1 LTLEGTGQETTSS
14 NEMSRQKDT
23 GIRRIYLDNA
33 ASTPI
38 MDEVLNEMLP
48 YLTTHYGN
56 PSSLHALGYES
67 NKAIKLA
74 RKRVSSII
82 GAKPSEIIFTGS
94 GTEAD
99 NIAIKGAAYYVR
111 KHNPY
116 RNHVIT
122 SAIEHDAVM
131 ESCLDLENNG
141 FEVSYLPVNR
151 DGLVDKGK
159 LVESISEK
167 TALVSIML
175 ANNEIGTIQPI
186 QELVRIVRE
195 RSEDILFHTDA
206 VQGLGKIHIN
216 CKELGVDLMSL
227 SSHKINGPK
236 GVGGLYLREGSKV
249 ISLTS
254 GGGQERDL
262 RSGTEN
268 VHGIVGFGKA
278 CEMLI
283 QRIDSINNGIRRLRD
298 ILVKGIVNEVPSARY
313 NGPSDSGIR
322 LPNIAHFTFLGINGE
337 DLLIKLDE
345 YGIAASTGSACSV
358 RTQKESHVLRAM
370 GFALP
375 EISGS
380 LRLSLGQYNTEDEI
394 DHVIRILKVT
404 VAELREVSPLRNT
417 SH

>member
-1 LTLEGTGQETTSS
+1 
-14 NEMSRQKDT
+14 MSRQKDT
-23 GIRRIYLDNA
+23 GFRRIYLDNA

-38 MDEVLNEMLP
+38 TDEAFKEMIP

-67 NKAIKLA
+67 SKGINTA

-99 NIAIKGAAYYVR
+99 NIAVKGAAYYAR
-111 KHNPY
+111 KQNPSK
-116 RNHVIT
+116 NHVVT

-151 DGLVDKGK
+151 VGLVDKEK
-159 LVESISEK
+159 LKDSISEK
-167 TALVSIML
+167 TAIVSIML

-186 QELVRIVRE
+186 QELARIVRQ
-195 RSEDILFHTDA
+195 RSADILFHTDA
-206 VQGLGKIHIN
+206 VQALGKIRIN
-216 CKELGVDLMSL
+216 CNELGVDLMTL

-254 GGGQERDL
+254 GGGQEGYL

-278 CEMLI
+278 CEMLM
-283 QRIDSINNGIRRLRD
+283 QRIDSINIDVRRLRD
-298 ILVKGIVNEVPSARY
+298 YLVKRIINEVPMARY
-313 NGPSDSGIR
+313 NGPSESNFR
-322 LPNIAHFTFLGINGE
+322 LPNIAHFTFLGVNGE

-345 YGIAASTGSACSV
+345 YGVSASTGSACST

-370 GFALP
+370 GFGLL

-380 LRLSLGQYNTEDEI
+380 LRLSLGPYNTKDEI
-394 DHVIRILKVT
+394 DRAIAILKLA
-404 VAELREVSPLRNT
+404 VAELREVSPLKNT

>member
-1 LTLEGTGQETTSS
+1 
-14 NEMSRQKDT
+14 MSRQKDT
-23 GIRRIYLDNA
+23 DFPRIYLDNA

-38 MDEVLNEMLP
+38 MDEAFKEMIP

-74 RKRVSSII
+74 RKRVSLVI

-99 NIAIKGAAYYVR
+99 NIAIKGAAYCVR
-111 KHNPY
+111 KGNPY
-116 RNHVIT
+116 KNHVIT
-122 SAIEHDAVM
+122 SAIEHDAVL

-141 FEVSYLPVNR
+141 FEVSYLPANR
-151 DGLVDKGK
+151 DGLVDKEK
-159 LVESISEK
+159 LVESISDK

-195 RSEDILFHTDA
+195 RSESILFHTDA
-206 VQGLGKIHIN
+206 VQALCKIRIN
-216 CKELGVDLMSL
+216 CMDLGVDLMTL

-236 GVGGLYLREGSKV
+236 GVGGLYLRDGSKV

-278 CEMLI
+278 CEILM
-283 QRIDSINNGIRRLRD
+283 QRFDSINKGVRRLRD
-298 ILVKGIVNEVPSARY
+298 TLVKGIVNEIPLARY
-313 NGPSDSGIR
+313 NGPSDSDIR

-345 YGIAASTGSACSV
+345 YGVAASTGSACSA
-358 RTQKESHVLRAM
+358 RAQKESHVLRAM
-370 GFALP
+370 GFSLP

-380 LRLSLGQYNTEDEI
+380 LRLSLGPYNTEDEI
-394 DHVIRILKVT
+394 DHAIEVLKVA
-404 VAELREVSPLRNT
+404 VAELREVSPFRNT

>member
-1 LTLEGTGQETTSS
+1 
-14 NEMSRQKDT
+14 MSRQKDT
-23 GIRRIYLDNA
+23 GIHRIYLDNA

-38 MDEVLNEMLP
+38 MDEAFKEMIP

-67 NKAIKLA
+67 SKGINIA

-99 NIAIKGAAYYVR
+99 NIAVKGAAYYAR
-111 KHNPY
+111 KQNSFK
-116 RNHVIT
+116 NHVVT
-122 SAIEHDAVM
+122 SAIEHDAVL
-131 ESCLDLENNG
+131 ESCLDLEYNG

-151 DGLVDKGK
+151 DGLVDMEK
-159 LVESISEK
+159 LEESISEK
-167 TALVSIML
+167 TAIVSVML

-186 QELVRIVRE
+186 QELVKIVRR

-206 VQGLGKIHIN
+206 VQALGKIRIN
-216 CKELGVDLMSL
+216 CIELGVDLMTI

-254 GGGQERDL
+254 GGGQEGYL

-278 CEMLI
+278 CEILM
-283 QRIDSINNGIRRLRD
+283 QRIDSNYIGVRRLRD
-298 ILVKGIVNEVPSARY
+298 YLVKRIVKEVPMARY
-313 NGPSDSGIR
+313 NGPSESNFG
-322 LPNIAHFTFLGINGE
+322 LPNIAHFTFLGVNGE
-337 DLLIKLDE
+337 DLIIKLDE
-345 YGIAASTGSACSV
+345 YGVAASTGSACSV
-358 RTQKESHVLRAM
+358 RKQKESHVLRAM
-370 GFALP
+370 GFSLP

-380 LRLSLGQYNTEDEI
+380 LRLSLGPYNTKDEI
-394 DHVIRILKVT
+394 DRAITALKLA
-404 VAELREVSPLRNT
+404 VAELREVSPLRQR

>member
-1 LTLEGTGQETTSS
+1 
-14 NEMSRQKDT
+14 MSRQKDT
-23 GIRRIYLDNA
+23 AFRRIYLDNA
-33 ASTPI
+33 ASTPV
-38 MDEVLNEMLP
+38 MDEAFKEMIP

-67 NKAIKLA
+67 DKAIKLA
-74 RKRVSSII
+74 RKRVSSLI
-82 GAKPSEIIFTGS
+82 GAKPSEVIFTGS

-99 NIAIKGAAYYVR
+99 NIAIKGAAYYVQ
-111 KHNPY
+111 KHSPY
-116 RNHVIT
+116 KNHVIT

-151 DGLVDKGK
+151 DGLVNKEK
-159 LVESISEK
+159 LAESISDK

-195 RSEDILFHTDA
+195 RSEYIIFHTDA
-206 VQGLGKIHIN
+206 VQALGKIRID
-216 CKELGVDLMSL
+216 CKELGVDSMTL

-236 GVGGLYLREGSKV
+236 GVGGLYLRDGSKV

-278 CEMLI
+278 CEMLM
-283 QRIDSINNGIRRLRD
+283 QRIDSINNGVRRLRD
-298 ILVKGIVNEVPSARY
+298 ILVKGIVNEIPFARY
-313 NGPSDSGIR
+313 NGPSDSDIR
-322 LPNIAHFTFLGINGE
+322 LPNIAHFTFLEINGE

-345 YGIAASTGSACSV
+345 YGVAASTGSACSA

-380 LRLSLGQYNTEDEI
+380 LRLSLGPYNTEDEI
-394 DHVIRILKVT
+394 DRAIGVLKMA

>member
-1 LTLEGTGQETTSS
+1 
-14 NEMSRQKDT
+14 MSRQHDKDF
-23 GIRRIYLDNA
+23 RRIYLDNA

-38 MDEVLNEMLP
+38 VDEAFKEMIP

-74 RKRVSSII
+74 RKRVSSVI

-99 NIAIKGAAYYVR
+99 NIAIKGAAYCAR
-111 KHNPY
+111 KGNPY
-116 RNHVIT
+116 KNHVIT

-131 ESCLDLENNG
+131 ESCSDLENNG
-141 FEVSYLPVNR
+141 FEVSYVPVNR
-151 DGLVDKGK
+151 DGLFDKEK
-159 LVESISEK
+159 LVESISDK
-167 TALVSIML
+167 TAVVSIML

-195 RSEDILFHTDA
+195 RSESILFHTDA
-206 VQGLGKIHIN
+206 VQALGKIRIN
-216 CKELGVDLMSL
+216 CKDLGVNLMTL

-236 GVGGLYLREGSKV
+236 GVGGLYLRDGSKV

-278 CEMLI
+278 CEILM
-283 QRIDSINNGIRRLRD
+283 QRFDSINNGVRRLRD
-298 ILVKGIVNEVPSARY
+298 TLVKGIVNEIPLARY
-313 NGPSDSGIR
+313 NGPSDSDIR

-345 YGIAASTGSACSV
+345 YGVAASTGSACSV
-358 RTQKESHVLRAM
+358 GAQKESHVLRAM
-370 GFALP
+370 GFSLP

-380 LRLSLGQYNTEDEI
+380 LRLSLGPYNTEDEI
-394 DHVIRILKVT
+394 DRAIRILKAA

>member
-1 LTLEGTGQETTSS
+1 
-14 NEMSRQKDT
+14 MSRQKDS
-23 GIRRIYLDNA
+23 GFRRIYLDNA

-38 MDEVLNEMLP
+38 MDEAFKEMIP
-48 YLTTHYGN
+48 YLTAYYGN

-67 NKAIKLA
+67 NKGMNIA

-99 NIAIKGAAYYVR
+99 NIAVKGAAYYAR
-111 KHNPY
+111 KQNS
-116 RNHVIT
+116 RKNHVVT

-151 DGLVDKGK
+151 DGLVDKEK
-159 LVESISEK
+159 LEESISEK
-167 TALVSIML
+167 TAVVSIML

-186 QELVRIVRE
+186 QELVRIVRQ
-195 RSEDILFHTDA
+195 RSADILFHTDA
-206 VQGLGKIHIN
+206 VQALGKIRIN
-216 CKELGVDLMSL
+216 CNELGVDLMTL

-254 GGGQERDL
+254 GGGQEGYL

-278 CEMLI
+278 CEVLM
-283 QRIDSINNGIRRLRD
+283 QRIDSINIDVRKLRD
-298 ILVKGIVNEVPSARY
+298 YLVKRIVNEIPLARY
-313 NGPSDSGIR
+313 NGPCEPNFR
-322 LPNIAHFTFLGINGE
+322 LPNIAHFTFLGVNGE
-337 DLLIKLDE
+337 DLLIKIDE
-345 YGIAASTGSACSV
+345 YGVAASTGSACSV
-358 RTQKESHVLRAM
+358 RKQKESHVLRAM
-370 GFALP
+370 GFGLP

-380 LRLSLGQYNTEDEI
+380 LRLSLGPYNTKDEI
-394 DHVIRILKVT
+394 DRAIAVLNVAI
-404 VAELREVSPLRNT
+404 AELREVSPLKST